1 MVRLMSPHFL
11 ALGVGLELLFATID
25 FLVLARASGE
35 NDKAFAIGLQAGDI
49 GGERLDGEIGA
60 ARVDT
65 DANSRG

>member
-1 MVRLMSPHFL
+1 MRLMSPLFL

-35 NDKAFAIGLQAGDI
+35 NDEAFAVSLQAGNI

-60 ARVDT
+60 ARVDA
-65 DANSRG
+65 DAYSRG